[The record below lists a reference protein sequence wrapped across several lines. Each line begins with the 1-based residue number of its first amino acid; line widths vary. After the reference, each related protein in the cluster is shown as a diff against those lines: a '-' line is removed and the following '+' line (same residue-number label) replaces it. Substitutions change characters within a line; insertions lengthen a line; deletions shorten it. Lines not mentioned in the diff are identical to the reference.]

1 MQGGETVTACT
12 WRRSAAA
19 AVILCLAL
27 SAFAHAGLSSST
39 LKSTAARARA
49 MESADYVP
57 SPSGERDRIF
67 SLLAYATAY
76 RDWQGIEFYTRGYNI
91 AAILVD
97 RRNNPVFW
105 ARNAVAATGNS
116 TAHAE
121 KRAID
126 CYLASSKRNSLEGYT
141 LYTTLE
147 PGIMCAG
154 MMYLTKLARTVY
166 GQKDPTFGNAVER
179 IAMDSGSLPGG
190 YPPYPRKVAS
200 DGSTLY
206 HRYWLELLY
215 KAYRNKDPYFR
226 ISEFLQSREAKAVFE
241 DAERSLLEF
250 RVAFPENEPVL
261 EQVLAF
267 YREIPSG
274 YRQLC
279 PPQ

>member
-1 MQGGETVTACT
+1 VTACT
-12 WRRSAAA
+12 SRRATA
-19 AVILCLAL
+19 AVVALCLVLPAV
-27 SAFAHAGLSSST
+27 AHAGLGSGT

-49 MESADYVP
+49 MESADFVP

-76 RDWQGIEFYTRGYNI
+76 RDWQGIKFYTRGYNI

-126 CYLASSKRNSLEGYT
+126 CYLAASKRNSLEGYT

-154 MMYLTKLARTVY
+154 VMYLTKLARTVY
-166 GQKDPTFGNAVER
+166 GQEDPTFGGAIER
-179 IAMDSGSLPGG
+179 IAMDSSSLPGG

-215 KAYRNKDPYFR
+215 KAYRKRDPYFR

-241 DAERSLLEF
+241 DAEQALLEY
-250 RVAFPENEPVL
+250 RVIFPENEAVL

-267 YREIPSG
+267 YREIPAG
-274 YRQLC
+274 YVQLC
-279 PPQ
+279 PSQ